1 MKTHHPLIAACNA
14 LSKAIEQ
21 SGGNAQPALD
31 MLLHLTFAADAAR
44 EEIYRPLQTEAH
56 LSEGK
61 LLLLTVLH
69 RAGGEMSSGMLAH
82 HLGVTDATVS
92 IMVSRMLKE
101 SEPLVVRRV
110 SKLDRRAVVVS
121 ITPAG
126 EDLLKSVLPRYSADI
141 VAFSQ
146 SLTRSEQLLLTGLLK
161 KLITSSTKTEN
172 Y

>member
-1 MKTHHPLIAACNA
+1 
-14 LSKAIEQ
+14 
-21 SGGNAQPALD
+21 
-31 MLLHLTFAADAAR
+31 
-44 EEIYRPLQTEAH
+44 
-56 LSEGK
+56 
-61 LLLLTVLH
+61 
-69 RAGGEMSSGMLAH
+69 MSSGMLAH